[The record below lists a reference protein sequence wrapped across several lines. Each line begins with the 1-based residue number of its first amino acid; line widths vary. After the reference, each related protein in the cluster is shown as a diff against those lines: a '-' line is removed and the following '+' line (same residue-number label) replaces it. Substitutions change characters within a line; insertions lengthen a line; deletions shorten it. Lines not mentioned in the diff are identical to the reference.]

1 MGLGLAIPFIL
12 LGHMVNTRFAH
23 EVLGVDDTYV
33 QKFVK
38 LWPNSRWNQMIL
50 LLLVWV
56 YSCIGFHDW
65 LRMKEW

>member
-1 MGLGLAIPFIL
+1 
-12 LGHMVNTRFAH
+12 MVNTRFAH

-56 YSCIGFHDW
+56 HSCIGFHDW